1 MSNKYLDVSSTTHP
15 KQEVIDAMMPYL
27 TGDMWYNPSSLYS
40 DSVKVKA
47 AVDKSRDIIAKFI
60 NAKSGNEIYF
70 TSGGSESNNWA
81 IQGFINNRLNKLHVP
96 YIITTKIEHKS
107 IMECTKA
114 QTLATVYY
122 LDVDNDGFVS
132 MEELEDAITLILNI
146 GVEPKDILVSIQF
159 ANNEVGTIQNIIN
172 ISNIAHLYGCVF
184 HTDAV
189 QAFGHVYI
197 DVDVMGIDMLSASS
211 HKIGGC
217 KGTGFLYI
225 KDGVEINPLIYG
237 SQMDGMRGGTENV
250 PGIMGM
256 AKAVE
261 LMQNY
266 YRNSSFAMT
275 RDYFIKKLEDIGCKL
290 NGPHENRL
298 PNNINVILP
307 NKSYGENMM
316 YMLDIDGINIS
327 TGSACNSRSIT
338 PSYVLKAIGL
348 TDDEAK
354 QSIRISI
361 PDDMTMDDVD
371 DVMDSIEKS
380 IKVLAI
386 ESGIDE

>member
-1 MSNKYLDVSSTTHP
+1 MTHYLDEAATTKV
-15 KQEVIDAMMPYL
+15 KQEVVDAMLPYM
-27 TGDMWYNPSSLYS
+27 TEKWHNPSSLYS
-40 DSVKVKA
+40 SGADVKV
-47 AVDKSRDIIAKFI
+47 AVDSARHTIANFI
-60 NAKSGNEIYF
+60 NAKDDEIYF

-81 IQGFINNRLNKLHVP
+81 IQGFVNNRNSKTHVP

-107 IMECTKA
+107 IMACTKNLK
-114 QTLATVYY
+114 LATVYY
-122 LDVDNDGFVS
+122 LDVDDDGFIS
-132 MEELEDAITLILNI
+132 MSELEDTITLILSI

-172 ISNIAHLYGCVF
+172 ISNLVHLYGCTF

-189 QAFGHVYI
+189 QAFGHVFI

-250 PGIMGM
+250 AGIIGM

-261 LMQNY
+261 LSDWKDGAATKMV
-266 YRNSSFAMT
+266 
-275 RDYFIKKLEDIGCKL
+275 RDYFIDKLEGIGCTL
-290 NGPHENRL
+290 NGPRDNRL
-298 PNNINVILP
+298 PNNINVVLP
-307 NKSYGENMM
+307 DGIYGENIL
-316 YMLDIDGINIS
+316 YMLDIDGISIG
-327 TGSACNSRSIT
+327 TGSACNSRSID

-354 QSIRISI
+354 QSIRITI
-361 PDDMTMDDVD
+361 PDGLTMDDIDEIVD
-371 DVMDSIEKS
+371 DIEKS
-380 IKVLAI
+380 IKVIVSEANL
-386 ESGIDE
+386 GDDVDG

>member
-1 MSNKYLDVSSTTHP
+1 MTHYLDEAATTKV
-15 KQEVIDAMMPYL
+15 KQEVVDAMLPYM
-27 TGDMWYNPSSLYS
+27 TEKWHNPSSLYS
-40 DSVKVKA
+40 SGADVKV
-47 AVDKSRDIIAKFI
+47 AVDSARHTIANFI
-60 NAKSGNEIYF
+60 NAKDDEIYF

-81 IQGFINNRLNKLHVP
+81 IQGFVNNRNSKTHVP

-107 IMECTKA
+107 IMACTKNLK
-114 QTLATVYY
+114 LATVYY
-122 LDVDNDGFVS
+122 LDVDDDGFIS
-132 MEELEDAITLILNI
+132 MSELEDTITLILSI

-172 ISNIAHLYGCVF
+172 ISNLVHLYGCTF

-189 QAFGHVYI
+189 QAFGHVFI

-225 KDGVEINPLIYG
+225 KDGVEINPIIYG

-250 PGIMGM
+250 AGIIGM

-261 LMQNY
+261 LSDWKDGAATKMV
-266 YRNSSFAMT
+266 
-275 RDYFIKKLEDIGCKL
+275 RDYFIDKLEGIGCTL
-290 NGPHENRL
+290 NGPRDNRL
-298 PNNINVILP
+298 PNNINVVLP
-307 NKSYGENMM
+307 DGIYGENIL
-316 YMLDIDGINIS
+316 YMLDIDGISIG
-327 TGSACNSRSIT
+327 TGSACNSRSID

-354 QSIRISI
+354 QTIRISI
-361 PDDMTMDDVD
+361 PDDLTMDEADGIV
-371 DVMDSIEKS
+371 DSIQKS
-380 IKVLAI
+380 IKIIKA
-386 ESGIDE
+386 ESNLGVGANG

>member
-1 MSNKYLDVSSTTHP
+1 MTHYLDEAATTKV
-15 KQEVIDAMMPYL
+15 KQEVVDAMLPYM
-27 TGDMWYNPSSLYS
+27 TEKWHNPSSLYS
-40 DSVKVKA
+40 SGADVKV
-47 AVDKSRDIIAKFI
+47 AVDSARHTIANFI
-60 NAKSGNEIYF
+60 NAKDDEIYF

-81 IQGFINNRLNKLHVP
+81 IQGFVNNRNSKTHVP

-107 IMECTKA
+107 IMACTKNLK
-114 QTLATVYY
+114 LATVYY
-122 LDVDNDGFVS
+122 LDVDDDGFIS
-132 MEELEDAITLILNI
+132 MSELEDTITLILSI

-172 ISNIAHLYGCVF
+172 ISNLVHLYGCTF

-189 QAFGHVYI
+189 QAFGHVFI
-197 DVDVMGIDMLSASS
+197 DVDVMGIDMISASS

-250 PGIMGM
+250 AGIIGM

-261 LMQNY
+261 LSDWKDGAATKMV
-266 YRNSSFAMT
+266 
-275 RDYFIKKLEDIGCKL
+275 RDYFIDKLEGIGCTL
-290 NGPHENRL
+290 NGPRDNRL
-298 PNNINVILP
+298 PNNINVVLP
-307 NKSYGENMM
+307 DGICGENIL
-316 YMLDIDGINIS
+316 YMLDIDGISIG
-327 TGSACNSRSIT
+327 TGSACNSRSID

-354 QSIRISI
+354 QSIRITI
-361 PDDMTMDDVD
+361 PDGLTMDDIDEIVD
-371 DVMDSIEKS
+371 DIEKS
-380 IKVLAI
+380 IKVIVSEANL
-386 ESGIDE
+386 GDDVDG

>member
-1 MSNKYLDVSSTTHP
+1 MTHYLDEAATTKV
-15 KQEVIDAMMPYL
+15 KQEVVDAMLPYM
-27 TGDMWYNPSSLYS
+27 TEKWHNPSSLYS
-40 DSVKVKA
+40 SGADVKV
-47 AVDKSRDIIAKFI
+47 AVDSARHTIANFI
-60 NAKSGNEIYF
+60 NAKDDEIYF

-81 IQGFINNRLNKLHVP
+81 IQGFVNNRNSKTHVP

-107 IMECTKA
+107 IMACTKNLK
-114 QTLATVYY
+114 LATVYY
-122 LDVDNDGFVS
+122 LDVDDDGFIS
-132 MEELEDAITLILNI
+132 MSELEDTITLILSI

-172 ISNIAHLYGCVF
+172 ISNLVHLYGCTF

-189 QAFGHVYI
+189 QAFGHVFI

-237 SQMDGMRGGTENV
+237 SQMNGMRGGTENV
-250 PGIMGM
+250 AGIIGM

-261 LMQNY
+261 LSDWKDGAATKMV
-266 YRNSSFAMT
+266 
-275 RDYFIKKLEDIGCKL
+275 RDYFIDKLEGIGCTL
-290 NGPHENRL
+290 NGPRDNRL
-298 PNNINVILP
+298 PNNINVVLP
-307 NKSYGENMM
+307 DGIYGENIL
-316 YMLDIDGINIS
+316 YMLDIDGISIG
-327 TGSACNSRSIT
+327 TGSACNSRSID

-354 QSIRISI
+354 QTIRISI
-361 PDDMTMDDVD
+361 PDDLTMDEVD
-371 DVMDSIEKS
+371 EIVEDIEKS
-380 IKVLAI
+380 IEVIKAENDTV
-386 ESGIDE
+386 G

>member
-1 MSNKYLDVSSTTHP
+1 MTHYLDEAATTKV
-15 KQEVIDAMMPYL
+15 KQEVVDAMLPYM
-27 TGDMWYNPSSLYS
+27 TEKWHNPSSLYS
-40 DSVKVKA
+40 SGADVKV
-47 AVDKSRDIIAKFI
+47 AVDSARHTIANFI
-60 NAKSGNEIYF
+60 NAKDDEIYF

-81 IQGFINNRLNKLHVP
+81 IQGFVNNRNSKTHVP

-107 IMECTKA
+107 IMACTKNLK
-114 QTLATVYY
+114 LATVYY
-122 LDVDNDGFVS
+122 LDVDDDGFIS
-132 MEELEDAITLILNI
+132 ISELEDAITLILSI

-172 ISNIAHLYGCVF
+172 ISNLVHLYGCTF

-189 QAFGHVYI
+189 QAFGHVFI
-197 DVDVMGIDMLSASS
+197 DVDVMGIDMLSASA

-250 PGIMGM
+250 AGIIGM

-261 LMQNY
+261 LSDWKDGAATKMV
-266 YRNSSFAMT
+266 
-275 RDYFIKKLEDIGCKL
+275 RDYFIDKLEGIGCTL
-290 NGPHENRL
+290 NGPRDNRL
-298 PNNINVILP
+298 PNNINVVLP
-307 NKSYGENMM
+307 DGIYGENIL
-316 YMLDIDGINIS
+316 YMLDIDGISIG
-327 TGSACNSRSIT
+327 TGSACNSRSID

-354 QSIRISI
+354 QTIRISI
-361 PDDMTMDDVD
+361 PDDLTMDEADGIV
-371 DVMDSIEKS
+371 DSIQKS
-380 IKVLAI
+380 IKIIKA
-386 ESGIDE
+386 ESNLGVGANG

>member
-1 MSNKYLDVSSTTHP
+1 MTHYLDEAATTKV
-15 KQEVIDAMMPYL
+15 KQEVVDAMLPYM
-27 TGDMWYNPSSLYS
+27 TEKWHNPSSLYS
-40 DSVKVKA
+40 SGADVKV
-47 AVDKSRDIIAKFI
+47 AVDSARHTIANFI
-60 NAKSGNEIYF
+60 NAKDDEIYF

-81 IQGFINNRLNKLHVP
+81 IQGFVNNRNNKTHVP

-107 IMECTKA
+107 IMACTKNLK
-114 QTLATVYY
+114 LATVYY
-122 LDVDNDGFVS
+122 LDVDDDGFIS
-132 MEELEDAITLILNI
+132 MSELEDTITLILSI

-172 ISNIAHLYGCVF
+172 ISNLVHLYGCTF

-189 QAFGHVYI
+189 QAFGHVFI

-237 SQMDGMRGGTENV
+237 SQMNGMRGGTENV
-250 PGIMGM
+250 AGIIGM

-261 LMQNY
+261 LSDWKDGAATKMV
-266 YRNSSFAMT
+266 
-275 RDYFIKKLEDIGCKL
+275 RDYFIDKLEGIGCTL
-290 NGPHENRL
+290 NGPRDNRL
-298 PNNINVILP
+298 PNNINVVLP
-307 NKSYGENMM
+307 DGIYGENIL
-316 YMLDIDGINIS
+316 YMLDIDDIS
-327 TGSACNSRSIT
+327 IGTGSACNSRSIG

-354 QSIRISI
+354 QTIRISI
-361 PDDMTMDDVD
+361 PDDMTMDEVD
-371 DVMDSIEKS
+371 DVVEAIEKS
-380 IKVLAI
+380 VKVIKAENDMV
-386 ESGIDE
+386 

>member
-1 MSNKYLDVSSTTHP
+1 MTHYLDEAATTKV
-15 KQEVIDAMMPYL
+15 KQEVVDAMLPYM
-27 TGDMWYNPSSLYS
+27 TEKWHNPSSLYS
-40 DSVKVKA
+40 SGADVKV
-47 AVDKSRDIIAKFI
+47 AVDSARHTIANFI
-60 NAKSGNEIYF
+60 NAKDDEIYF

-81 IQGFINNRLNKLHVP
+81 IQGFVNNRNSKTHVP

-107 IMECTKA
+107 IMACTKNLK
-114 QTLATVYY
+114 LATVYY
-122 LDVDNDGFVS
+122 LDVDDDGFIS
-132 MEELEDAITLILNI
+132 MSELEDTITLILSI

-172 ISNIAHLYGCVF
+172 ISNLVHLYGCTF

-189 QAFGHVYI
+189 QAFGHMFI

-250 PGIMGM
+250 AGIIGM

-261 LMQNY
+261 LSDWNDGAATKMV
-266 YRNSSFAMT
+266 
-275 RDYFIKKLEDIGCKL
+275 RDYFIDKLEGIGCTL
-290 NGPHENRL
+290 NGPRDNRL
-298 PNNINVILP
+298 PNNINVVLP
-307 NKSYGENMM
+307 DGIYGENIL
-316 YMLDIDGINIS
+316 YMLDIDGISIG
-327 TGSACNSRSIT
+327 TGSACNSRSID

-354 QSIRISI
+354 QTIRISI
-361 PDDMTMDDVD
+361 PDDLTMDEADGIV
-371 DVMDSIEKS
+371 DSIQKS
-380 IKVLAI
+380 IKIIKA
-386 ESGIDE
+386 ESNLGVGANG

>member
-1 MSNKYLDVSSTTHP
+1 MTHYLDEAATTKV
-15 KQEVIDAMMPYL
+15 KQEVVDAMLPYM
-27 TGDMWYNPSSLYS
+27 TEKWHNPSSLYS
-40 DSVKVKA
+40 SGADVKVA
-47 AVDKSRDIIAKFI
+47 IDSARHTIANFI
-60 NAKSGNEIYF
+60 NAKDDEIYF

-81 IQGFINNRLNKLHVP
+81 IQGFVNNRNNKTHVP

-107 IMECTKA
+107 IMACTKNLK
-114 QTLATVYY
+114 LAKVYY
-122 LDVDNDGFVS
+122 LDVDDDGFIS
-132 MEELEDAITLILNI
+132 MSELEDTITLILSI

-172 ISNIAHLYGCVF
+172 ISNLVHLYGCTF

-189 QAFGHVYI
+189 QAFGHVFI

-237 SQMDGMRGGTENV
+237 SQMNGMRGGTENV
-250 PGIMGM
+250 AGIIGM

-261 LMQNY
+261 LSDWKDGAATKMV
-266 YRNSSFAMT
+266 
-275 RDYFIKKLEDIGCKL
+275 RDYFIDKLEDIGCTL
-290 NGPHENRL
+290 NGSRNNRL
-298 PNNINVILP
+298 PNNINVVLP
-307 NKSYGENMM
+307 DGIYGENIL
-316 YMLDIDGINIS
+316 YMLDIDGIKIG
-327 TGSACNSRSIT
+327 TGSACNSRSVD

-354 QSIRISI
+354 QTIRISI
-361 PDDMTMDDVD
+361 PDDLTMDDVD
-371 DVMDSIEKS
+371 DIVEDIKKS
-380 IKVLAI
+380 IKVIKA
-386 ESGIDE
+386 ESDAV